1 METTAIVISAI
12 SAVAAIAIAVIAWYQ
27 IDALR
32 KQQRKWSTLEV
43 CNRYDTDPILVEA
56 HRTLR
61 KHVDGK
67 EIDQEALAESSL
79 TLLNYFD
86 AIFIGVKQKLYI
98 KEIVKEHLWPII
110 KGHVQWTKE
119 SENPELVERNKMLP
133 ESFPNMMEYH
143 DKWTDGTAKDFNW
156 KYVGV
161 VALAIGAVV
170 LIGGLGGLIVNLS
183 E

>member
-1 METTAIVISAI
+1 MEITAIVISAI

-32 KQQRKWSTLEV
+32 KQQRKWSTLEA

-79 TLLNYFD
+79 TLFNYFD
-86 AIFIGVKQKLYI
+86 AIFIGVRQKLYI
-98 KEIVKEHLWPII
+98 KEIVRDHLWQII

-119 SENPELVERNKMLP
+119 SRHPVLVERANSLYEK
-133 ESFPNMMEYH
+133 FPSMMEYY
-143 DKWTDGTAKDFNW
+143 DKWTKEDAKPTYQDR
-156 KYVGV
+156 
-161 VALAIGAVV
+161 GA
-170 LIGGLGGLIVNLS
+170 N